1 MTSDY
6 PISAVIRSHKL
17 PVGLQFFN
25 QETAFLGSSFVRIES
40 AAHAAMVSVCEWRTH
55 RINRTNNDKN
65 LSERETYS
73 QA

>member
-6 PISAVIRSHKL
+6 LISAVIRSHKL

-40 AAHAAMVSVCEWRTH
+40 AAHAAMVSVCVSGE
-55 RINRTNNDKN
+55 RIGSIELIMIRI
-65 LSERETYS
+65 
-73 QA
+73 